1 MLFRSER
8 AMQNAIH
15 RAWKKA
21 DIEDLLKHYT
31 AKVNSEKGCPTI
43 TEFICYYANKLKY
56 EF

>member
-1 MLFRSER
+1 MEKVNQALKELC
-8 AMQNAIH
+8 
-15 RAWKKA
+15 KT